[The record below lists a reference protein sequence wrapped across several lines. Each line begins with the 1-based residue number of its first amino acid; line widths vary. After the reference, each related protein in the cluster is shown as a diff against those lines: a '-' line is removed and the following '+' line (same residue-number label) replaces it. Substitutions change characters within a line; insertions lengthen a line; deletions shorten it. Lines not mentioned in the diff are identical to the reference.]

1 MEFRFTQEQEAFR
14 REVRAFLRDALPQ
27 GWRGVYPDAYFHDEY
42 WGFIRDFT
50 AKLVKKGWLTAAWP
64 REYGGQALPHAL
76 QTVYNEELAYRRAPV
91 RDLTTGVQMVGPTV
105 MIHGSDEQK
114 RRYIPPIASGED
126 VYCQGFS
133 EPGSGSDLAS
143 LQTRAV
149 RDGDDYV
156 VDGSKI
162 WTSGAHRST
171 HCMLLARTDPEA
183 PKHKGIS
190 MFLLPMDLP
199 GITIRPILNPLGV
212 HYFNQV
218 FFDNVRVPRSC
229 LVGGEN
235 KGWYAAATTL
245 DFERSG
251 AGRFASIQR
260 GIEELAG
267 LMNEG
272 PWRGAAPADRTV
284 LRHALADVAIANQ
297 AGRMVAYRVA
307 WMQGQG
313 LVPNQEASASKLM
326 GSEIAQRL
334 AQVAVR
340 IVGLY
345 GQLDRGSKGAPLEGW
360 LMAEYVNAI
369 SHTIRAGTSE
379 VQRNIIATRGLGL
392 PRG

>member
-76 QTVYNEELAYRRAPV
+76 QTVYNEELAYHRAPV

-171 HCMLLARTDPEA
+171 HCMLLARTDAEA

-190 MFLLPMDLP
+190 MFLVPMDLP

-218 FFDNVRVPRSC
+218 FFDTVRVPRSC

-235 KGWYAAATTL
+235 KGWYAATTTL

-260 GIEELAG
+260 GIEELAE
-267 LMNEG
+267 LMSEG
-272 PWRGAAPADRTV
+272 PWRDAAPADRTV

-297 AGRMVAYRVA
+297 AGRTIAYRVA

-345 GQLDRGSKGAPLEGW
+345 GQLDRGSKGAPLDGW

-392 PRG
+392 PR